1 MNPLWWNA
9 LNDNTS
15 IPTLSS
21 SPPPPKHLTQRFLD
35 SSPVPHSQSALKR
48 ARTSAPKPVIPK
60 TSKNKSAD
68 SSSFKAEITIDSAE
82 NSEISELVRDLHGS
96 AQTLRKEALR
106 VVREFDGR
114 CEKFQDVVEKW
125 VHRDAELKEEGLR
138 GQEDLMEVVKVS
150 FCFVNSNLIDSS
162 LGMIFFLGEC

>member
-15 IPTLSS
+15 TPALSS
-21 SPPPPKHLTQRFLD
+21 SPPPHHLTQRFLD
-35 SSPVPHSQSALKR
+35 SSPVPHSQRALKR
-48 ARTSAPKPVIPK
+48 ARTSAPRPVIPQ

-68 SSSFKAEITIDSAE
+68 SSSANAAIKTNLADNPEV
-82 NSEISELVRDLHGS
+82 SELVRDLHGS

-114 CEKFQDVVEKW
+114 CAKFQDVVEQW

-150 FCFVNSNLIDSS
+150 LCLSTVFW
-162 LGMIFFLGEC
+162 